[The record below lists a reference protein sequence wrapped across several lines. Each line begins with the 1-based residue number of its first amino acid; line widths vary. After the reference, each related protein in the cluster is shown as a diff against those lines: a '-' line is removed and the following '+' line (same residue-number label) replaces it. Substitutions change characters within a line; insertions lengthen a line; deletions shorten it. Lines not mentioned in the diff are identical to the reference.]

1 MTDPSTFTGFYWTEQ
16 LGTAGSV
23 FVLTVVGGLIG
34 GGLYGVFR
42 PKAEA
47 DHATGGRAGIRCSAG
62 APRPQES
69 KRPGR

>member
-1 MTDPSTFTGFYWTEQ
+1 M
-16 LGTAGSV
+16 

-47 DHATGGRAGIRCSAG
+47 TTQPG
-62 APRPQES
+62 AV
-69 KRPGR
+69 PGPV